1 MRRSTTA
8 ALDERGYNSG
18 NAWKPLWTPSPM
30 SPTALGGLLGAGR
43 MRRSTTAALS
53 ERGYNS
59 GNAAGPRR
67 NLSAHT
73 LAATKPTICAMT
85 LESAPFSAAVTS

>member
-1 MRRSTTA
+1 MRRDGSADPCAVVDAVA
-8 ALDERGYNSG
+8 ASL
-18 NAWKPLWTPSPM
+18 
-30 SPTALGGLLGAGR
+30 TALVGLLDTGR
-43 MRRSTTAALS
+43 TRRSTTAALS

-85 LESAPFSAAVTS
+85 LESAPFSAAVTA